1 MAKKK
6 MPAWYE
12 ENYPEWKKVLWGALR
27 AFVASFVPVFG
38 FLLTNVTVENFQDRE
53 TLIKL
58 AVSVGLAS
66 VVAGIVGLG
75 KYLRD
80 LFPDSE
86 IVQKVPF

>member
-1 MAKKK
+1 MATKA
-6 MPAWYE
+6 MPTWYE
-12 ENYPEWKKVLWGALR
+12 KNYPNWKKILWGALR
-27 AFVASFVPVFG
+27 AFFASFVPVFG
-38 FLLTNVTVENFQDRE
+38 FLLTNVTVDNFQSKE

-86 IVQKVPF
+86 VVQKIPF